1 MSRGLLAAS
10 LLLSG
15 TLHPLHTTHTEIVD
29 RGRGVISVTV
39 RAFTDDLQLAVGH
52 PAPAVRDSVLA
63 AYARRT
69 VELRSATGVSV
80 QLQWTGSRADGAA
93 TLLNLTATVPG
104 GLRGLRIRQTMH
116 AELFT
121 DQVNVVQARY
131 GDHRVSFLFTPGD
144 APRVL
149 P

>member
-1 MSRGLLAAS
+1 MRSGLLAAS

-39 RAFTDDLQLAVGH
+39 RAFTDDLHLAVGQ
-52 PAPAVRDSVLA
+52 PAPVITDSLLA

-69 VELRSATGVSV
+69 VELRSETGIAVTLHWS
-80 QLQWTGSRADGAA
+80 GSRADGAA
-93 TLLNLTATVPG
+93 TLLNLTANVPG
-104 GLRGLRIRQTMH
+104 GLRGLRIRQTMQN
-116 AELFT
+116 ELFA
-121 DQVNVVQARY
+121 DQVNVVQVRY
-131 GDHRVSFLFTPGD
+131 GDRRVSFLFTPGD
-144 APRVL
+144 DPRIL